1 MGVNWEVRKAFY
13 DAQQYRSDR
22 GTPLPGQAGGVPAD
36 NGMEVLLQA
45 LDKKLQVR
53 TTARAEQDIRTAL
66 RLAEEFGYRL
76 VIDEATEAYRVLDL
90 IVAAG
95 VPVVASAPSVLSQ
108 RDGAEPRWS
117 TIALLAEKGVPVAL
131 QSGEQD
137 ALPLVH
143 EAVHA
148 VRAGLPHHLA
158 LAAITSVPARILGV
172 EDRVGSLAPGRDGD
186 FVIWSGDP
194 LEVTSRP
201 QAIYI
206 DGIDRT
212 E

>member
-1 MGVNWEVRKAFY
+1 M
-13 DAQQYRSDR
+13 
-22 GTPLPGQAGGVPAD
+22 
-36 NGMEVLLQA
+36 
-45 LDKKLQVR
+45 
-53 TTARAEQDIRTAL
+53 
-66 RLAEEFGYRL
+66 
-76 VIDEATEAYRVLDL
+76 
-90 IVAAG
+90 
-95 VPVVASAPSVLSQ
+95 
-108 RDGAEPRWS
+108 
-117 TIALLAEKGVPVAL
+117 
-131 QSGEQD
+131 
-137 ALPLVH
+137 
-143 EAVHA
+143 
-148 VRAGLPHHLA
+148 PHHLA